1 MGGQCV
7 LYDLYEGVAVVVWC
21 LVHVRMS
28 DHRAQALYC
37 GERCVH
43 MWVGSASSQA
53 LGQDA
58 LTASPSHKAR
68 VHKVRL
74 TQSCAVRAIFGIGH
88 RVQGVIDIVL

>member
-28 DHRAQALYC
+28 GCAQALYC

-43 MWVGSASSQA
+43 MWVVSASSQA
-53 LGQDA
+53 LG
-58 LTASPSHKAR
+58 
-68 VHKVRL
+68 
-74 TQSCAVRAIFGIGH
+74 
-88 RVQGVIDIVL
+88 